1 MDTPESIFAPDFLI
15 ESNETLVCLGDS
27 LTEAADGYVTVM
39 RYLITAAYPE
49 RAIRI
54 VNAGISGNHSKHM
67 LARLDRDVI
76 AHRPDWVTIHA
87 GINDVWHGF
96 RGWTP
101 EGGPEPEEHPQ
112 GDGPYGTPPAEYEQ
126 ALTRMVERLRA
137 ETSAQIVLLT
147 PTVIGED
154 VDNPDNVANRRL
166 KEYVEAMQ
174 RVALA
179 HGTLLSPTHAGFVKA
194 IRAGQ
199 SVDPGFRLTTDGV
212 HMTPL
217 GSHVMALA
225 VLKTLQFA
233 GIG

>member
-1 MDTPESIFAPDFLI
+1 MDTPEASFAPDFLI
-15 ESNETLVCLGDS
+15 ESSATLVCLGDS

-39 RYLITAAYPE
+39 RHLITAAYPE

-76 AHRPDWVTIHA
+76 AHRPDWVTINA

-101 EGGPEPEEHPQ
+101 EGGQEAGEHPQ
-112 GDGPYGTPPAEYEQ
+112 GDGPYGTSLEEYER
-126 ALTRMVERLRA
+126 ALTTIVERLRA
-137 ETSAQIVLLT
+137 GTDAQIVLLT

-154 VDNPDNVANRRL
+154 VDNPDNIANRRL
-166 KEYVEAMQ
+166 KDYVEAMQ

-179 HGTLLSPTHAGFVKA
+179 HGTMLSRTHADFVRA

-199 SVDPGFRLTTDGV
+199 AADPAFRLTTDGV

-217 GSHVMALA
+217 GSHVMALT

-233 GIG
+233 GME